1 MCPEWVE
8 LKPESYKPVDD
19 RQPNR
24 SYTSYGLDFFCVD
37 V

>member
-1 MCPEWVE
+1 MCAQNGF